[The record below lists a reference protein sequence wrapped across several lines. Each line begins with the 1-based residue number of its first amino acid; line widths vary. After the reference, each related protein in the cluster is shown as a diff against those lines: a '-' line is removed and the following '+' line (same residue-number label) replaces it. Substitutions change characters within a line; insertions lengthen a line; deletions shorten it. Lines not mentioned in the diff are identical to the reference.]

1 MLKHDLSNI
10 GKIGRDT
17 FIGILRNNNLLVER
31 KKSFTRTTDSNHPYY
46 KWKNLIQGIE
56 ITHKNQVWVSDI
68 TYIRTLKGFRY
79 LFLVTDLFSRRIMG
93 YSLSNSL
100 SIEGGIK
107 ALKKALKHRDRTI
120 PLIHHSDRGIQYC
133 CKEYVQLLQKE
144 KIDISMTEKD
154 HCYENA
160 CAERV
165 NGILKAEF
173 LLDRTFNDEQLAERA
188 VRSAIETYNQER
200 LHWSLELKTP
210 DSIFFNQ
217 VA

>member
-1 MLKHDLSNI
+1 MLKDDLKNI
-10 GKIGRDT
+10 GKIGRDA
-17 FIGILRNNNLLVER
+17 FIGILRNNSLLVER

-46 KWKNLIQGIE
+46 KWRNLIQGVE

-93 YSLSNSL
+93 YPLSNSL
-100 SIEGGIK
+100 S
-107 ALKKALKHRDRTI
+107 
-120 PLIHHSDRGIQYC
+120 
-133 CKEYVQLLQKE
+133 
-144 KIDISMTEKD
+144 
-154 HCYENA
+154 NA

-200 LHWSLELKTP
+200 LYWSLELKTP

>member
-1 MLKHDLSNI
+1 MLKDDLKNI
-10 GKIGRDT
+10 GKIGRDA
-17 FIGILRNNNLLVER
+17 FIDILRNNSLLVER

-46 KWKNLIQGIE
+46 KWKNLIQGVE
-56 ITHKNQVWVSDI
+56 ITDKNQVWVSDI

-144 KIDISMTEKD
+144 KIDIKYD
-154 HCYENA
+154 R
-160 CAERV
+160 ERS
-165 NGILKAEF
+165 
-173 LLDRTFNDEQLAERA
+173 LL
-188 VRSAIETYNQER
+188 
-200 LHWSLELKTP
+200 
-210 DSIFFNQ
+210 
-217 VA
+217 

>member
-1 MLKHDLSNI
+1 MLKDDLSNI

-93 YSLSNSL
+93 YYLSNSL

-107 ALKKALKHRDRTI
+107 ALKNALKHRNRTI

-144 KIDISMTEKD
+144 KINISMTEKD

-165 NGILKAEF
+165 NGILKTEF
-173 LLDRTFNDEQLAERA
+173 LLDRTFNDE
-188 VRSAIETYNQER
+188 
-200 LHWSLELKTP
+200 
-210 DSIFFNQ
+210 
-217 VA
+217 